1 MVEAVTSCQPLFVLG
16 SGMRFRPEK
25 LKVKLKKDNRCHY
38 AKAVLNS
45 KQQPKK
51 DHKKPLTV
59 NLSTTIDAPL
69 YESPE
74 KEWRIQMPTM
84 QFLFLSIYFTF
95 YIKLR
100 YKSMGKD
107 YPPLVPHHIPKII
120 ELELTRWELGG
131 ISEEYLPRDLSV
143 SLKGTIYPDRE
154 QGTQSR
160 LRSHFEM
167 NLSFIPSPLLGWLP
181 HSVMQGLTEALVKK
195 AMVDST
201 SNARLLEDYNEFK
214 AEKLKKV

>member
-1 MVEAVTSCQPLFVLG
+1 MLRMVKICRRPCYLLLLASWSLLDWYWVFHFLAATLQNCDINISQGRRTLQCILVDMKMVEAVTSCQPLFVLG

-74 KEWRIQMPTM
+74 VLI
-84 QFLFLSIYFTF
+84 FVLS
-95 YIKLR
+95 
-100 YKSMGKD
+100 
-107 YPPLVPHHIPKII
+107 
-120 ELELTRWELGG
+120 
-131 ISEEYLPRDLSV
+131 LS
-143 SLKGTIYPDRE
+143 Y
-154 QGTQSR
+154 
-160 LRSHFEM
+160 
-167 NLSFIPSPLLGWLP
+167 
-181 HSVMQGLTEALVKK
+181 
-195 AMVDST
+195 
-201 SNARLLEDYNEFK
+201 
-214 AEKLKKV
+214 